1 VLVRF
6 LAGAAVAVASL
17 TAGFLTFFTAGVV
30 VFFATG
36 FSADFAA
43 GFLALDFAFSGIISN
58 GSILD

>member
-1 VLVRF
+1 
-6 LAGAAVAVASL
+6 
-17 TAGFLTFFTAGVV
+17 LTFFTAGVV

-36 FSADFAA
+36 FSAAFAA